1 MTLSASVLDI
11 KERYDVVVVGSG
23 YGGAVA
29 ASRFAR
35 AGRRVAVLERGREF
49 QPGDFPDTKLKAL
62 KEIQVDSPRLRLGS
76 ASSLYDFRVNK
87 EINVFQG
94 SGLGGTSLVNANV
107 ALRADPRVF
116 ADPVWPS
123 AFRADQ
129 EGLLAESYRRAE
141 AMLRPVPYPDDQP
154 PLLKLQAMG
163 KAAAAMK
170 ERFYRPPIS
179 VNFKEGVN
187 DVGVWQ
193 SACRLCGDCVTGC
206 NHTAKNT
213 LAMNYLP
220 DARNHGAEI
229 FTETEVRRLERSG
242 DTWLVYFRP
251 VGAGRETF
259 DAPDLFVR
267 SDLVVLGAGCLGSTE
282 ILLRSKAAGL
292 PLSDMVGRRFS
303 GNGDVLAF
311 TYNSDHPIR
320 GVGWGRRAPD
330 SSRPVGPCISGVID
344 LRGTETLADGM
355 VIQEGVIPGALS
367 TFVPS
372 ALSAAAAAVGRDTD
386 SGLTDDARE
395 ATRTLGS
402 LVGGAYRGAVRNTL
416 TMLVMA
422 HDDGA
427 GVLRLEDDRIRVDW
441 PNVGQQPVF
450 KSADRNLESVARA
463 LGGTHLKN
471 PTWSR
476 LLGHHLITVH
486 PLGGCPMAEEASQGA
501 VNHQGQ
507 VFSGAAGTEVYS
519 SLLVCDGAVVPRSIG
534 VNPLLTISAI
544 AERNVFRVASDRG
557 WSISYDARQAPAGET
572 RPRRPGVRFTET
584 MKGFFGKGSDDY
596 ADACARGEKDGSPL
610 EFTLTIAADDLA
622 AMLRDNEH
630 RAKLM
635 GTVTAPHLSPFPL
648 TATGG
653 EFRLFSRTDSTGR
666 THDEGR
672 LWMHYRMRLTARD
685 GQQYFLEGHKRIC
698 DDRGL
703 DLWSDTTTL
712 FVTVHDGYDPSGPVV
727 GRGIL
732 RIRLI
737 DFVRQMTTFQIL
749 GARNIVASAWW
760 SLRFN
765 WFFARNL
772 LYVFGGPLVRRLLA
786 ARTV

>member
-1 MTLSASVLDI
+1 MTLSASLLDI

-23 YGGAVA
+23 YGGAIA
-29 ASRFAR
+29 AARFAR

-49 QPGDFPDTKLKAL
+49 QPGDFPDTKFKAL

-76 ASSLYDFRVNK
+76 ASNLYDFRVNN

-116 ADPVWPS
+116 DDPVWPS

-154 PLLKLQAMG
+154 PLLKLQALE

-170 ERFYRPPIS
+170 ARVFRPPIN
-179 VNFKEGVN
+179 VTFTEGVN
-187 DVGVWQ
+187 HVGVWQ
-193 SACRLCGDCVTGC
+193 SACKLCGDCVTGC

-213 LAMNYLP
+213 LATNYLP
-220 DARNHGAEI
+220 DAKNHGAEI
-229 FTETEVRRLERSG
+229 FTEAEVRRLERSG

-267 SDLVVLGAGCLGSTE
+267 SEIVVLGAGCLGSTE

-292 PLSDMVGRRFS
+292 PLSDRIGHRFS

-311 TYNSDHPIR
+311 TYNSDQPIR

-330 SSRPVGPCISGVID
+330 STRPVGPCISGVID

-355 VIQEGVIPGALS
+355 VIQEGVIPGALA

-372 ALSAAAAAVGRDTD
+372 ALSAAAALVGRDTD
-386 SGLTDDARE
+386 AGMADDAKE
-395 ATRTLGS
+395 GTRTLGS
-402 LVGGAYRGAVRNTL
+402 LVGGAHRGAVRNTL

-422 HDDGA
+422 HDDSG
-427 GVLRLEDDRIRVDW
+427 GVLRLENDRVRVDW
-441 PNVGQQPVF
+441 PKVGEQPVF
-450 KSADRNLESVARA
+450 ASADRHLESVARA

-471 PTWSR
+471 PIWSR
-476 LLGHHLITVH
+476 ILGHHLVTVH
-486 PLGGCPMAEEASQGA
+486 PLGGCPMGEDASTGA

-507 VFSGAAGTEVYS
+507 VFSGATGAEVYGN
-519 SLLVCDGAVVPRSIG
+519 LLVCDGAVVPRSIG
-534 VNPLLTISAI
+534 VNPLLTIAAI
-544 AERNVFRVASDRG
+544 AERNVFRVANDHG
-557 WSISYDARQAPAGET
+557 WKISYDAKLAPAEEA
-572 RPRRPGVRFTET
+572 RSRQPGVRFTET
-584 MKGFFGKGSDDY
+584 MKGFFAKGIDDY
-596 ADACARGEKDGSPL
+596 ADAWARGKQDGSPL
-610 EFTLTIAADDLA
+610 EFTLTIAADDLG
-622 AMLRDNEH
+622 AMLRDEHH
-630 RAKLM
+630 RAKLI
-635 GTVTAPHLSPFPL
+635 GTVTAPHLSPFAL

-653 EFRLFSRTDSTGR
+653 EFRLFSRSDATAQ

-672 LWMHYRMRLTARD
+672 LWMHYRMRLSSRE
-685 GQQYFLEGHKRIC
+685 GRHYFLEGHKRIC

-703 DLWSDTTTL
+703 DLWADTTTL
-712 FVTVHDGYDPSGPVV
+712 FFTVHDGHDPSGPVV

-732 RIRLI
+732 RIRLL
-737 DFVRQMTTFQIL
+737 DFVRQMTTFKIL

-760 SLRFN
+760 SLQFN

-772 LYVFGGPLVRRLLA
+772 LAVFGGPFVRRLLA
-786 ARTV
+786 ARAG